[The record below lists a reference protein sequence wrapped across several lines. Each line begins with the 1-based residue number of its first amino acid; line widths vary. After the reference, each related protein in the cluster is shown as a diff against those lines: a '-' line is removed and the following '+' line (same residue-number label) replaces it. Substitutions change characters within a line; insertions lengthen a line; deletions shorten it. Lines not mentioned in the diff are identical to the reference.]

1 MRSYGQYCSVAR
13 ALDVVGDRWVL
24 LIVRELL
31 VRGSCRFTD
40 LKNGLPG
47 IATNLLSGRLNDL
60 EAAGIVAREDAPP
73 PVATVLYSLTA
84 TGRNLAP
91 ALKALGQW
99 GLRLMMTEQPDDA
112 FQAQWLAYAPA
123 WFTED
128 ADPSAGPA
136 VVQLLAPARP
146 ATNGAVAAAVVEFDG
161 HGNIDSRVGRA
172 DQPNLTIEGSP
183 RLVLGLILGMVD
195 RETAV
200 ASGVQLHGQLGVLR
214 RLRSSATDNVVAS
227 GVTA

>member
-13 ALDVVGDRWVL
+13 ALDVVGDRWAL

-31 VRGSCRFTD
+31 LRGSCRFTD

-47 IATNLLSGRLNDL
+47 IATNLLSGRLKDL
-60 EAAGIVAREDAPP
+60 DEAGIVAREDAPP
-73 PVATVLYSLTA
+73 PIATALYSLTA
-84 TGRNLAP
+84 TGRELEP

-99 GLRLMMTEQPDDA
+99 GLRLMMTEQADDA

-136 VVQLLAPARP
+136 VLQLLAPARP
-146 ATNGAVAAAVVEFDG
+146 ATSGAVAEAVVEFDG
-161 HGNIDSRVGRA
+161 QGNIDSHVGRA
-172 DQPNLTIEGSP
+172 DQPTLTIEGSP
-183 RLVLGLILGMVD
+183 RLVLGLILGMLD
-195 RETAV
+195 HDTAV
-200 ASGVQLHGQLGVLR
+200 ASGVHLHGDLGILR
-214 RLRSSATDNVVAS
+214 RLRTGAT
-227 GVTA
+227 GTAAVG